1 MADFG
6 MIMLFGMVAGLV
18 TNAGLDSTVNTQKAC
33 DQIDKAKQNRSDVES
48 QYENL
53 IKQVGSLDE
62 NIKAYNESL
71 VIHRS
76 SMRSATKILKETF
89 KQTQL
94 KNIISLCVFLIVLIL
109 GFIFKYF
116 NVFGNLWNFFVKN

>member
-6 MIMLFGMVAGLV
+6 MIMLFGMAAGLV

-76 SMRSATKILKETF
+76 SMISATNILKETF